1 MKRGKWIHS
10 VRFSEVHTAK
20 AWGMSPSEFGALSS
34 FDRAEMIVH
43 DQEWDKM
50 LQYESE
56 QAEKKAIQDRL
67 IRETQKGKSGGI

>member
-1 MKRGKWIHS
+1 
-10 VRFSEVHTAK
+10 
-20 AWGMSPSEFGALSS
+20 MSPSAFRALPK

-56 QAEKKAIQDRL
+56 QAEKKAVQDR
-67 IRETQKGKSGGI
+67 IVMEMQKGKTGGI